1 MYVFVLQGR
10 RCETIYMV
18 QKLDAERIEKARHK
32 SESTNNRR
40 EEEKQ
45 RIKETIA
52 QNRRG
57 ERKGRVIMPE
67 RKEYAFQEAPKVRVA
82 VYCRVSTAEEAQVG
96 SFEMQ
101 VQHFQQDMMQ
111 INVCNSY
118 SLPNIVYIHYITPH
132 KKVNRTARKSSR
144 PCFIL
149 LFLLFSSFS
158 SCHSPCQTTD

>member
-1 MYVFVLQGR
+1 MA
-10 RCETIYMV
+10 

-45 RIKETIA
+45 CIKATIA

-57 ERKGRVIMPE
+57 ERKGCVIMPE

-82 VYCRVSTAEEAQVG
+82 VYCCVSTAEEAQVG

-111 INVCNSY
+111 INVCNSH
-118 SLPNIVYIHYITPH
+118 SLYHTPQ
-132 KKVNRTARKSSR
+132 KSK
-144 PCFIL
+144 
-149 LFLLFSSFS
+149 
-158 SCHSPCQTTD
+158 